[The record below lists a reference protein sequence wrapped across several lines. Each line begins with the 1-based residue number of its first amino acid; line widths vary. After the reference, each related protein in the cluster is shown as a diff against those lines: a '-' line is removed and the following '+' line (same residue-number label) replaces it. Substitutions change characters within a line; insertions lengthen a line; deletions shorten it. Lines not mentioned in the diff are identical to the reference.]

1 MERGETSSSSS
12 ALEDPQSS
20 AASCPVAMAYPSLM
34 APGPVPVVHH
44 VLVESVENQLP
55 ERPVISSSMTCRVS
69 LAIRQTFAA
78 VHLLFKLL
86 TTAIT
91 SILQGVAVVGLGATR
106 GVFLLSPSSVLGS
119 CLRCWP
125 TPCSTASRWLP
136 WSSLWRGRSSL
147 QILPHS
153 WRAERL
159 GSQLAAHRT
168 SFAGIMKTVFAILSY
183 GNEFISCYVWIL
195 IVWLCG
201 LLHLVCKPATQ
212 RCLKI
217 RHCKQPIQPL
227 RKASVS
233 MSTFVEFMVF
243 LACMLISCTVQSSR
257 SHDVEWMRD
266 IDDSFLRNKRMNFW
280 VTFIICSLSR
290 VFLRRTGNML
300 FARLHFTVSSCV
312 LLCSQAVS
320 MASPEAIAGN
330 DRSQRRWKLK
340 SGTRSRRPSHRQIKT
355 LSWLAFVLCIL
366 SAIRN
371 ARGSFALKDNSIGGL
386 FRTFDYQPVDID
398 LSLDEAFALLG
409 IVMCWVWI
417 VNRSL
422 IKWLSTPIYV
432 VCHYVH
438 PPTLRYTLA
447 GGCRKALVFPPS
459 VSTHKCNSKKAPRGR
474 QKKEVKTSYAMRSLT
489 QVKRIHFEDFCID
502 WDKFYASERTD
513 TMKNIS
519 REFIAVGRTCL
530 EKVASELYMAGIVV
544 FAATFATSCAA
555 CFAFVSLLA
564 LLSFQVDAALEDF
577 VVNIIKPRYCSSRT
591 SLPRSTQ
598 LRFPSLVLVLCS
610 TALVCKGNICCHGL
624 DSPMF
629 WFWVFSKQHEQYAM
643 PRNFFLD
650 VDNRR
655 VDASFAKHAR
665 IAGLIAV
672 NTSSAQPDS
681 RSSAENGPA
690 QADSETLENSIEKV
704 LTTVDVLQFE
714 NVCSVQA
721 ERPLGAAEYSEPR
734 VRRKNQGSRQRM
746 LQRRSHE
753 IIASFTSHK
762 RKMAKF
768 FSILNNSSE
777 NQLPLCIKHKL
788 AIAYHKLLSSQSL
801 STADQYV
808 INRTFHQ
815 LSAGF
820 FSIRFSPESA
830 QSAAQPSFLELAHG
844 GTINGEEADDMC
856 IEEEGQ
862 FRDCDSFADPSTADT
877 QHFDTDAQDT
887 DKNVAEDVTENA
899 NEHFQSDVWP

>member
-212 RCLKI
+212 RCLKT

-233 MSTFVEFMVF
+233 MSTFVEFMMF

-300 FARLHFTVSSCV
+300 FACLHFTVSSCV

-320 MASPEAIAGN
+320 VASPEAIAGN

-371 ARGSFALKDNSIGGL
+371 ARDSFALKDNSIGGL

-398 LSLDEAFALLG
+398 LSLDEAFVALISAAIWTWILCRNLVG
-409 IVMCWVWI
+409 LLAGWVYPFFA
-417 VNRSL
+417 
-422 IKWLSTPIYV
+422 WL
-432 VCHYVH
+432 H
-438 PPTLRYTLA
+438 PPTLRYTHA
-447 GGCRKALVFPPS
+447 
-459 VSTHKCNSKKAPRGR
+459 VSLSSREREILLHYS
-474 QKKEVKTSYAMRSLT
+474 RSLNPSSGIQT
-489 QVKRIHFEDFCID
+489 LGTGIQLSASDWESFYESTRSDETRNSRKRFF
-502 WDKFYASERTD
+502 
-513 TMKNIS
+513 
-519 REFIAVGRTCL
+519 
-530 EKVASELYMAGIVV
+530 GIVTGV
-544 FAATFATSCAA
+544 CTDILHFPFEFSLVIMMLFAASFAASCAA
-555 CFAFVSLLA
+555 CVAVASLLA
-564 LLSFQVDAALEDF
+564 LFF
-577 VVNIIKPRYCSSRT
+577 WSRW
-591 SLPRSTQ
+591 
-598 LRFPSLVLVLCS
+598 
-610 TALVCKGNICCHGL
+610 I
-624 DSPMF
+624 
-629 WFWVFSKQHEQYAM
+629 
-643 PRNFFLD
+643 
-650 VDNRR
+650 RR
-655 VDASFAKHAR
+655 
-665 IAGLIAV
+665 
-672 NTSSAQPDS
+672 
-681 RSSAENGPA
+681 
-690 QADSETLENSIEKV
+690 
-704 LTTVDVLQFE
+704 
-714 NVCSVQA
+714 
-721 ERPLGAAEYSEPR
+721 
-734 VRRKNQGSRQRM
+734 
-746 LQRRSHE
+746 
-753 IIASFTSHK
+753 
-762 RKMAKF
+762 
-768 FSILNNSSE
+768 
-777 NQLPLCIKHKL
+777 
-788 AIAYHKLLSSQSL
+788 
-801 STADQYV
+801 
-808 INRTFHQ
+808 
-815 LSAGF
+815 
-820 FSIRFSPESA
+820 
-830 QSAAQPSFLELAHG
+830 
-844 GTINGEEADDMC
+844 
-856 IEEEGQ
+856 
-862 FRDCDSFADPSTADT
+862 
-877 QHFDTDAQDT
+877 
-887 DKNVAEDVTENA
+887 
-899 NEHFQSDVWP
+899 